1 MTLDL
6 HSSGVP
12 ASGQPEQERP
22 TDPRP
27 AWERIA
33 YAWLAREVD
42 GGQPVDPATLA
53 GEVSVAP
60 GFAGDLV
67 RVLRT
72 HRQHDPAL
80 SELRVRLVRDQI
92 TDAYLTR
99 ELPGGQRLDPSR
111 AGGRGRHHHHGRPPV
126 AAHPARRPARP
137 TRAWE
142 ACGPSR
148 SATATRPLSSC
159 RRCRPSTPTAADPNP
174 TSIRRRDWRWSGS
187 SSSTRPARSPA
198 ASSSTR
204 PRSPARSG

>member
-6 HSSGVP
+6 DSSGVA
-12 ASGQPEQERP
+12 ASGQPEHERP

-53 GEVSVAP
+53 REVSVAP
-60 GFAGDLV
+60 GFARDLV

-92 TDAYLTR
+92 TDAYLAR
-99 ELPGGQRLDPSR
+99 ELPGGQRLDPRSSR
-111 AGGRGRHHHHGRPPV
+111 PRSGPPPRS
-126 AAHPARRPARP
+126 PASGCTPYGPAARP
-137 TRAWE
+137 THAWE

-148 SATATRPLSSC
+148 SATATQPRSSWP
-159 RRCRPSTPTAADPNP
+159 RCRPPTLTAAGPNP
-174 TSIRRRDWRWSGS
+174 TSVRRRDWHWSGS
-187 SSSTRPARSPA
+187 SRSTRPARSPKV
-198 ASSSTR
+198 SRSTR
-204 PRSPARSG
+204 PRSPSRLG